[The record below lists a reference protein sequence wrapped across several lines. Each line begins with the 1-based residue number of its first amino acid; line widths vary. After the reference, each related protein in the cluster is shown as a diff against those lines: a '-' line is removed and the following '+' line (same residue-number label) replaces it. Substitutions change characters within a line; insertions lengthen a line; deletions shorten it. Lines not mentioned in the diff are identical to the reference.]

1 MTTGGLFLLALAAGV
16 ALVTLWMRRPATPEA
31 ATVNDPAHRVDSPA
45 TVPAD
50 IGTADSRDA
59 RLEARDP
66 AQDEAGENSADS
78 GDTGS
83 GDSGGGDGGSGG
95 D

>member
-1 MTTGGLFLLALAAGV
+1 MTMSGLFLLALAAGV
-16 ALVTLWMRRPATPEA
+16 TLVTLWMRRPATPET
-31 ATVNDPAHRVDSPA
+31 ATVNDPVRRVDSPA
-45 TVPAD
+45 TVPVD

-66 AQDEAGENSADS
+66 EEEAVGESTADS
-78 GDTGS
+78 GDSGS
-83 GDSGGGDGGSGG
+83 GDSGGGDGGGGG